1 MESSRM
7 ARKNNKVRDFNEKSG
22 EMNSVSNEE
31 AQEVE
36 TVVSADTDAYSSVD
50 TTGAV
55 EIVSDGGKEVTP
67 VQNEVKIALS
77 VDPLMLRDKT
87 LIMLYDYFHD
97 GEDFELFDY
106 LQKGGSKIVNDFN
119 YVDFL
124 CWKKLFKVLE
134 SK

>member
-1 MESSRM
+1 M